1 MNRKFECSLLRK
13 AAPSLTMDESVLLAD
28 ILDATPCDGCED
40 KQRAIDALNA
50 YVERLH
56 RRGGARKRTDREF
69 LEHRTEE
76 LTADDFASVYFDAQD
91 IACRLADELDAMTT
105 AYEEAKEKLD
115 YILKRSISMEEDGT
129 HIKPRHIR
137 SVIVEGISPA

>member
-1 MNRKFECSLLRK
+1 MV
-13 AAPSLTMDESVLLAD
+13 T
-28 ILDATPCDGCED
+28 
-40 KQRAIDALNA
+40 LNA

-76 LTADDFASVYFDAQD
+76 LTADDFASVYFDAQN